1 MNDPITIRR
10 LYGRRQGHA
19 LRAGQ
24 AALVEE
30 LLPRIAGALDEPL
43 GDSSCL
49 PTWLLSEFTRE
60 HVTVALSG
68 DGGDELFGGY
78 GRYRETLR
86 EEADW
91 MMRARY
97 LVRNRRA

>member
-30 LLPRIAGALDEPL
+30 LLPRLAVPEGIGRA
-43 GDSSCL
+43 
-49 PTWLLSEFTRE
+49 
-60 HVTVALSG
+60 HV
-68 DGGDELFGGY
+68 
-78 GRYRETLR
+78 
-86 EEADW
+86 
-91 MMRARY
+91 
-97 LVRNRRA
+97 